1 MATEDDIRRFCLSL
15 PNTDEHRSYGDTV
28 AFRVAKKMFVRFRE
42 EGDSIVLFVDD
53 LAEKEALLASDPKKF
68 WTTPHYDGY
77 PTILVW
83 FAKVKKTELEDLIEH
98 SYRRKANK
106 TSLKLLDAM

>member
-1 MATEDDIRRFCLSL
+1 MASEDDIRRFALSL
-15 PNTDEHRSYGDTV
+15 PNTDEHRSYNDTV

-42 EGDSIVLFVDD
+42 EGDSIVLFVHD
-53 LAEKEALLASDPKKF
+53 LGEKEHLLASEPKKF

-77 PTILVW
+77 ATILVR
-83 FAKVKKTELEDLIEH
+83 FALVKKAELEDLIES
-98 SYRRKANK
+98 SYRLKANK